1 MFSVSHGQ
9 MFCNIFCNTWAASN
23 NLVQMQ
29 PLQIIF
35 FSTILAENSSIVMH
49 FFSVYRTADWYIV
62 DCTFLLDVSLFCRP
76 VHISNITTVVA
87 VCLADKI
94 KCPARQNEMFC
105 QTK

>member
-1 MFSVSHGQ
+1 

-29 PLQIIF
+29 ALQINF
-35 FSTILAENSSIVMH
+35 FYNFGGELKYCYA
-49 FFSVYRTADWYIV
+49 FFLVYRTADWYIV
-62 DCTFLLDVSLFCRP
+62 GCTILLDVGLFCRP
-76 VHISNITTVVA
+76 VHISNIKTVVV